1 MKKDLH
7 DKNYRLVVFKDLTTG
22 DEILTKSTVKTSETI
37 KLKDGN
43 EYPLVNVHITSYSH
57 PFFTGEEKILDV
69 EGRVDKFKARAEKA
83 AQAKAEMQAK
93 AAKTKKPKKV
103 EAKSEA
109 SAENK

>member
-22 DEILTKSTVKTSETI
+22 DEILTKSTVNTSETI
-37 KLKDGN
+37 KKDGK

-83 AQAKAEMQAK
+83 AQAKAAMQAK
-93 AAKTKKPKKV
+93 ASKVKKPKK
-103 EAKSEA
+103 
-109 SAENK
+109 AEPKNAEEQS